1 MLLVR
6 RELRPQRRSTAA
18 AAAAVAL
25 LLLAGSGVPT
35 VAQAAH
41 SDEDRIKAAV
51 VSKITQFV
59 DWPTTALAGRK
70 SIDVCV
76 AEPDRFGS
84 DLAEL
89 AAGERVKGRDLA
101 VRVVST
107 SRDLDNCQLLFVPGR
122 VHSGKHPLLESAE
135 SLPILTVGDY
145 PTFMDDGGIVQL
157 RMVGGRVRFDI
168 NLVAARQAGIQVSS
182 QLLRLAMT
190 VRGAGPA

>member
-1 MLLVR
+1 MHRVR
-6 RELRPQRRSTAA
+6 RDVRRQRRSIAA
-18 AAAAVAL
+18 AAAALAL
-25 LLLAGSGVPT
+25 FASPGLRAIGQS
-35 VAQAAH
+35 AR

-59 DWPTTALAGRK
+59 DWPSAALAGRK

-76 AEPDRFGS
+76 AEPDRFGA

-89 AAGERVKGRDLA
+89 AAGERVKGRDLT

-107 SRDLDNCQLLFVPGR
+107 ARDLDNCQLLFVPGR
-122 VHSGKHPLLESAE
+122 VRAGKHPLLESAE

-157 RMVGGRVRFDI
+157 RTIDGRVRFDI

-182 QLLRLAMT
+182 QLLRLAVT
-190 VRGAGPA
+190 VRGGGPA

>member
-1 MLLVR
+1 MASSTVR
-6 RELRPQRRSTAA
+6 
-18 AAAAVAL
+18 AVGQSAR
-25 LLLAGSGVPT
+25 
-35 VAQAAH
+35 

-59 DWPTTALAGRK
+59 DWPSTALAGRT

-101 VRVVST
+101 VRIVST
-107 SRDLDNCQLLFVPGR
+107 PHDLENCQLLFVPGR
-122 VHSGKHPLLESAE
+122 VRSVRHPLLASAE

-157 RMVGGRVRFDI
+157 RMVDGRVRFDI
-168 NLVAARQAGIQVSS
+168 NLVAARHAGIQVSS
-182 QLLRLAMT
+182 QLLRLAVT
-190 VRGAGPA
+190 VRGGGPA

>member
-1 MLLVR
+1 MASSTVR
-6 RELRPQRRSTAA
+6 
-18 AAAAVAL
+18 AV
-25 LLLAGSGVPT
+25 GQSVR
-35 VAQAAH
+35 

-59 DWPTTALAGRK
+59 DWPSTALAGRT

-101 VRVVST
+101 VRIVST
-107 SRDLDNCQLLFVPGR
+107 PHDLENCQLLFVPGR
-122 VHSGKHPLLESAE
+122 ARSGRHPLLASAE

-157 RMVGGRVRFDI
+157 RMVDGRVRFDI
-168 NLVAARQAGIQVSS
+168 NLVAARHAGIQVSS
-182 QLLRLAMT
+182 QLLRLAVT
-190 VRGAGPA
+190 VRGGGPA

>member
-1 MLLVR
+1 MLPVR
-6 RELRPQRRSTAA
+6 RDVRRHRRSSAA
-18 AAAAVAL
+18 AAAALVLMA
-25 LLLAGSGVPT
+25 SST
-35 VAQAAH
+35 VRAVGQSAR

-59 DWPTTALAGRK
+59 DWPSTALAGRT

-101 VRVVST
+101 VRIVST
-107 SRDLDNCQLLFVPGR
+107 PHDLENCQLLFVPGR
-122 VHSGKHPLLESAE
+122 VRSGRHPLLASAE

-157 RMVGGRVRFDI
+157 RMVDGRVRFDI
-168 NLVAARQAGIQVSS
+168 NLVAARHAGIQVSS
-182 QLLRLAMT
+182 QLLRLAVT
-190 VRGAGPA
+190 VRGGGPA

>member
-1 MLLVR
+1 MRRVPRDVR
-6 RELRPQRRSTAA
+6 RQRRSIAA
-18 AAAAVAL
+18 AAAALA
-25 LLLAGSGVPT
+25 LLAGSSVRAVSQT
-35 VAQAAH
+35 AR
-41 SDEDRIKAAV
+41 SDEDRVKAAV

-59 DWPTTALAGRK
+59 DWPSAALAGRK

-89 AAGERVKGRDLA
+89 AAGERVKERDLS
-101 VRVVST
+101 VRIVRT
-107 SRDLDNCQLLFVPGR
+107 RRDLENCQLLFVPGR
-122 VHSGKHPLLESAE
+122 DRGGRHPLLESAK

-157 RMVGGRVRFDI
+157 RMVDGRVRFDI

-182 QLLRLAMT
+182 QLLRLAVT